1 VTFEPADPVPA
12 EEPVPQHPPLR
23 SRNTLLRD
31 VVEIV
36 LLVVTIYTLVN
47 LATSRAVV
55 EGASMKPNFAT
66 GQLVIINRFAYYFN
80 SPARGDVIVLHNPR
94 QDQEDFIKRVVGLP
108 GETIQIKEGRVYAN
122 GTLLDEPYV
131 EEFCTAGCDG
141 TWTLDNDH
149 YFVLGDNRNHS
160 YDSHSF
166 GPIQRSLIVGQAWI
180 RYWPLS
186 DFEIINHPGYGQI
199 SKERPPLPTPTPT
212 IAPKPD
218 KSSPNM

>member
-1 VTFEPADPVPA
+1 MSVEPADA
-12 EEPVPQHPPLR
+12 ATEERTPTRPPLR
-23 SRNTLLRD
+23 SRNALWRD

-80 SPARGDVIVLHNPR
+80 RPARGDVIVLHNPR
-94 QDQEDFIKRVVGLP
+94 QDQEDFIKRIVGLP

-122 GTLLDEPYV
+122 GTLLVEPYI

-141 TWTLDNDH
+141 TWTLDDDH

-166 GPIQRSLIVGQAWI
+166 GPIARSLIVGQAWI
-180 RYWPLS
+180 RYWPPQ
-186 DFEIINHPGYGQI
+186 DFQIIVHPGYGIVSQ
-199 SKERPPLPTPTPT
+199 ERPPLPTSTPRVT
-212 IAPKPD
+212 PKPD
-218 KSSPNM
+218 KSSPHI